1 MSKYRNKLADR
12 HRVYVIKRLAAYHT
26 LSSIVQGLKK
36 KFGITMSLLGV
47 YRYNPVQGPRVV
59 LAQRWKE
66 LFWKER
72 EAYLARTAKLG
83 VTDKPARIRQRE
95 AMMHREWAAGRH
107 ARANEI
113 LDSIAKDIDDGFGK
127 KRRR

>member
-1 MSKYRNKLADR
+1 MSKYSSKLTDA
-12 HRVYVIKRLAAYHT
+12 HRIYVIKRHAARHGPMA
-26 LSSIVQGLKK
+26 IIRGLKDD
-36 KFGITMSLLGV
+36 FGITLSQHAV
-47 YRYNPVQGPRVV
+47 DHYNPERAPRERR
-59 LAQRWKE
+59 AQHWTD

-72 EAYLARTAKLG
+72 EAYIARTAQVG

-107 ARANEI
+107 AIANAI
-113 LDSIAKDIDDGFGK
+113 LDSIAKELGASFGR